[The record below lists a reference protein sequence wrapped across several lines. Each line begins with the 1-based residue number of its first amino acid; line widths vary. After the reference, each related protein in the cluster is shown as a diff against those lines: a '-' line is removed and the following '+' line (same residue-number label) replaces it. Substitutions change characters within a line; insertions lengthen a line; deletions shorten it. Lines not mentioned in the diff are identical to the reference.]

1 MDHRAGP
8 STHTHTHT
16 HNQSITQT
24 VSHHKSSLHMANS
37 YTKFEVSSLS
47 RSRDILGGVKIFNGS
62 HDSTPIS
69 RIIFHRR
76 IRYEDMKGGAKNVKN
91 GAVMGHSR
99 SSAMSPFDKA
109 HTTSYPTL
117 IETIHLS
124 CTILGDPSIGHQS

>member
-1 MDHRAGP
+1 MWITAQVLP
-8 STHTHTHT
+8 HTRTHT

-76 IRYEDMKGGAKNVKN
+76 IRYEDMKGGAKNVKKW
-91 GAVMGHSR
+91 GGYGSLKVIS
-99 SSAMSPFDKA
+99 DV
-109 HTTSYPTL
+109 
-117 IETIHLS
+117 TI
-124 CTILGDPSIGHQS
+124 